1 MSDVRPTRQRILDEA
16 MRLFA
21 EQGYKAT
28 TVAQI
33 EAAVGLSPGSGSL
46 FKHFP
51 SKAAVL
57 SEGLEAVLAGRED
70 LVQELRRAASAE
82 GGGGLQGRLEQV
94 ALAGLRRMEADRHVN
109 RLLFGGLQEFPE
121 LLDRYREQEITANHR
136 AVTAMLQAL
145 GGESGAEADWDAVAA
160 VLVGATAHYWL
171 LSDLFGAHPSGVDE
185 ARYAAASAA
194 LLVHM
199 LTAPKARQ
207 GADSAPGT

>member
-1 MSDVRPTRQRILDEA
+1 VSEQRPTRQRILEEA

-21 EQGYKAT
+21 ERGYKAT

-57 SEGLEAVLAGRED
+57 YEGLESVLAGRQD
-70 LVQELRRAASAE
+70 LVHDLGRATSTE
-82 GGGGLQGRLEQV
+82 GGSDLQDRLEQAV
-94 ALAGLRRMEADRHVN
+94 LAGLRRMASDRYVN

-121 LLDRYREQEITANHR
+121 LLDRYREEEIAANHT
-136 AVTAMLQAL
+136 AVAAMLQAL
-145 GGESGAEADWDAVAA
+145 GRQSGAEADWDAVAA
-160 VLVGATAHYWL
+160 VVVGATAHYWL

-194 LLVHM
+194 LVTHL
-199 LTAPKARQ
+199 LTAPKGHRRT
-207 GADSAPGT
+207 GGAPGA

>member
-1 MSDVRPTRQRILDEA
+1 VSGQRPTRQRILEES

-21 EQGYKAT
+21 ERGYKAT

-57 SEGLEAVLAGRED
+57 SEGLESVLAGRED
-70 LVQELRRAASAE
+70 LVQELRRAASGE
-82 GGGGLQGRLEQV
+82 GGGDLQERLEQV
-94 ALAGLRRMEADRHVN
+94 ALAGLRRMQSDRYLN

-121 LLDRYREQEITANHR
+121 LLDRYRDHEITANHK
-136 AVTAMLQAL
+136 AVAAMLQAL
-145 GGESGAEADWDAVAA
+145 GSESGAEADWDALAA

-185 ARYAAASAA
+185 ARYAAACAA
-194 LLVHM
+194 LVVHL
-199 LTAPKARQ
+199 LTAPKDGQRS
-207 GADSAPGT
+207 GGAPGT

>member
-1 MSDVRPTRQRILDEA
+1 

-21 EQGYKAT
+21 ERGYKAT
-28 TVAQI
+28 TVSQI

-57 SEGLEAVLAGRED
+57 SEGLESVLAGRQD
-70 LVQELRRAASAE
+70 LVQDLRKAASPR
-82 GGGGLQGRLEQV
+82 GGGDLQGRLEQV
-94 ALAGLRRMEADRHVN
+94 ALAGLRRMESDRYVN
-109 RLLFGGLQEFPE
+109 RLMFGGLQEFPE
-121 LLDRYREQEITANHR
+121 LLDRYREQEITANHK

-145 GGESGAEADWDAVAA
+145 GHESGAEADWDAVAA

-185 ARYAAASAA
+185 ERFAAASAA
-194 LLVHM
+194 LVTHL
-199 LTAPKARQ
+199 LTASKDRQ
-207 GADSAPGT
+207 RSGGAPGT